1 MTPSVVGEQT
11 KILRHDWYRELDHKQ
26 LAAYIRYQFV
36 YLSENVIDWDSTAHS
51 ETRHVWDGGKS
62 RDGRNYKSTW
72 AEIIRRVTAA
82 PQPVYPGMWVH
93 AHFSP
98 AAEPKL
104 NYASGLPEIT
114 PRSLYSARSPHI
126 YTNYVKL
133 GPSILLHKFELALDT
148 IKLRLQATSRLKLSD
163 ADHLMY
169 VLCDETHVTA
179 SPFFRHVFAVRHDC
193 ETALEM
199 YLWAAAI
206 DYEANQPLYDS
217 TATLSGNEQWITDP
231 LIAAV
236 IKIRE
241 HWRQY
246 RG

>member
-11 KILRHDWYRELDHKQ
+11 RILQHDWYRELDQKQ
-26 LAAYIRYQFV
+26 LAAYVRYHFIH
-36 YLSENVIDWDSTAHS
+36 LSENVIDWDSPTHS
-51 ETRHVWDGGKS
+51 RTRHVWDGGKS
-62 RDGRNYKSTW
+62 RDGKNHKSTW
-72 AEIIRRVTAA
+72 AEITNRIGAA
-82 PQPVYPGMWVH
+82 PQPVYPGMWVY

-104 NYASGLPEIT
+104 NNVAGLPEIK
-114 PRSLYSARSPHI
+114 PASLYSARSPYI

-133 GPSILLHKFELALDT
+133 GSAILLHKFELAVDT
-148 IKLRLQATSRLKLSD
+148 IKLRLRATGRLNLSD
-163 ADHLMY
+163 ADRLTY

-179 SPFFRHVFAVRHDC
+179 SPFFRHVFAVEHDC
-193 ETALEM
+193 DTALEM

-206 DYEANQPLYDS
+206 EYEANQPLYDS
-217 TATLSGNEQWITDP
+217 TAAASGNERWITEP